1 MKSIIK
7 YTIKTFLIKYHS
19 LKQDRYYKRLLR
31 INNFSNIYVEGEED
45 WVKKWSVFGIKANPI
60 YYRLFSH
67 YIGNN
72 INIVPENICHD
83 VIEPI
88 LNPFKYA
95 KFYADKNMFDRLMP
109 KEYFAKTLLR
119 KMNGFYYTKDY
130 ERISI
135 DENSLIEILDNAYI
149 SKFIIKPSVEG
160 SSGAGVR
167 CFEKRKGEWY
177 LYGANDKLSLNY
189 LETNYGKDFII
200 QEFLEQH
207 ESINHFCPTS
217 VNTLRL
223 TLYRSV
229 KDDKCVVPSAIMRIG
244 NMGSV
249 VDNAHAGGC
258 FVGIDIE
265 NGNLMNCVL
274 DQYGRRYGT
283 FNNID
288 FGLQQQI
295 PYDLWIKVLQFI
307 KSIGKYVPHHR
318 LLALDIMI
326 DKNGNPRLI
335 EFNVEY
341 YGMWAFQFS
350 VGAAFG
356 KYTDEILDY
365 CRERQD
371 SLEYVILIK
380 NKCR

>member
-1 MKSIIK
+1 
-7 YTIKTFLIKYHS
+7 
-19 LKQDRYYKRLLR
+19 
-31 INNFSNIYVEGEED
+31 
-45 WVKKWSVFGIKANPI
+45 
-60 YYRLFSH
+60 
-67 YIGNN
+67 
-72 INIVPENICHD
+72 
-83 VIEPI
+83 
-88 LNPFKYA
+88 
-95 KFYADKNMFDRLMP
+95 
-109 KEYFAKTLLR
+109 
-119 KMNGFYYTKDY
+119 
-130 ERISI
+130 
-135 DENSLIEILDNAYI
+135 
-149 SKFIIKPSVEG
+149 
-160 SSGAGVR
+160 
-167 CFEKRKGEWY
+167 
-177 LYGANDKLSLNY
+177 
-189 LETNYGKDFII
+189 
-200 QEFLEQH
+200 
-207 ESINHFCPTS
+207 
-217 VNTLRL
+217 
-223 TLYRSV
+223 
-229 KDDKCVVPSAIMRIG
+229 
-244 NMGSV
+244 MGSV

-295 PYDLWIKVLQFI
+295 PYDLWIKVLQFV